1 LACITYGIMHI
12 SGDLEQSVPYKHIL
26 YITTAKREAIKEK
39 KIRYPL
45 NPPQKMKI
53 SEANNQKSLQTPTKN
68 RLCVVCIKGRRH
80 KTCLPDKRSPP
91 GHTPIPKQN

>member
-1 LACITYGIMHI
+1 MACITYGIMHI

-68 RLCVVCIKGRRH
+68 RLCG
-80 KTCLPDKRSPP
+80 LYKRAAAQNLSPRQAKP
-91 GHTPIPKQN
+91 PRPY